1 MIKKSLAILIAL
13 LLVFTISCK
22 KPAEGNIEDDYINE
36 IEKEYQNSSSND
48 VVVETNNGVS
58 NNTGNTSDDMLSAS
72 DNNNQAVNNNPNQN
86 INRTDNNTAVSSS
99 TAVPA
104 KKRPLK
110 ATIYNFYSPW
120 TSQNDPLM
128 IREIRV
134 MIANKE
140 YTQALNYINKLDFNN
155 LPADVDVGHL
165 YQFKGIVH
173 YFLAKEGR
181 SNNAVAKNHIALA
194 DECFKKVEGLT
205 SIEKFK
211 PLSLLWNG
219 MLYQTYS
226 SDKNELQEAIALFD
240 RVITEYPRTRF
251 ANDAVFYKAVTMKKL
266 GYKAVTMKKLG
277 MPENEYNDLFL
288 SIKRGGFVDTLVF
301 SQVINDYV
309 PANGLVDREMLK

>member
-1 MIKKSLAILIAL
+1 MIKKSLAISIAL

-48 VVVETNNGVS
+48 VIVETNNGIS
-58 NNTGNTSDDMLSAS
+58 NNNTSNNMSSAL
-72 DNNNQAVNNNPNQN
+72 DNDYKPVNNKPNQN
-86 INRTDNNTAVSSS
+86 INRTDNNTSSS
-99 TAVPA
+99 SSAAPV

-120 TSQNDPLM
+120 TSQDDPLM

-155 LPADVDVGHL
+155 LPEDVDVGHL

-173 YFLAKEGR
+173 YFLAKEGK
-181 SNNAVAKNHIALA
+181 SNNTVDKNHITSA
-194 DECFKKVEGLT
+194 DECFKKVAGLT

-266 GYKAVTMKKLG
+266 G

-309 PANGLVDREMLK
+309 PANDLVDREMLK

>member
-48 VVVETNNGVS
+48 VIVETNNGVS
-58 NNTGNTSDDMLSAS
+58 DNTAATSNNMSSTVN
-72 DNNNQAVNNNPNQN
+72 NNNQAVNKKPNQN
-86 INRTDNNTAVSSS
+86 VPNTTYNTDTAVTSSQ
-99 TAVPA
+99 V

-120 TSQNDPLM
+120 TSQDDPLM

-155 LPADVDVGHL
+155 LPSDVDVGHL

-173 YFLAKEGR
+173 YFLSKSDK
-181 SNNAVAKNHIALA
+181 SNIALA

-205 SIEKFK
+205 KIEKFK

-226 SDKNELQEAIALFD
+226 SDNAQLQEAISLFD

-251 ANDAVFYKAVTMKKL
+251 ANDAVF
-266 GYKAVTMKKLG
+266 YKAVTMKKLG

-309 PANGLVDREMLK
+309 PANDLVDKEMLK

>member
-1 MIKKSLAILIAL
+1 MIKKYLAILIGL

-22 KPAEGNIEDDYINE
+22 KPEGNIEDDYINE

-58 NNTGNTSDDMLSAS
+58 DDIGNTSNNMSSAMDNM
-72 DNNNQAVNNNPNQN
+72 DNNIDYNQSINNNPNQN
-86 INRTDNNTAVSSS
+86 VNMTDNTLASS
-99 TAVPA
+99 AAPA
-104 KKRPLK
+104 RKRPLK

-120 TSQNDPLM
+120 TSQNDPLI

-155 LPADVDVGHL
+155 LPADVDVGQL
-165 YQFKGIVH
+165 YQFKGIVY
-173 YFLAKEGR
+173 YFLSKDTK
-181 SNNAVAKNHIALA
+181 SNNFITKNNIALA

-205 SIEKFK
+205 KIEKFK

-226 SDKNELQEAIALFD
+226 SDEAQLQEAIALFD

-266 GYKAVTMKKLG
+266 GMS
-277 MPENEYNDLFL
+277 ENEYNDLFL

-301 SQVINDYV
+301 SQVVNDYV
-309 PANGLVDREMLK
+309 PANDLVDREMLK

>member
-1 MIKKSLAILIAL
+1 MIKKSLAVL
-13 LLVFTISCK
+13 LAIVLSFAVSCQ
-22 KPAEGNIEDDYINE
+22 KPNNENSLEEDYIEE
-36 IEKEYQNSSSND
+36 IEKEYQSSSSND
-48 VVVETNNGVS
+48 VIAETNDYGFTS
-58 NNTGNTSDDMLSAS
+58 NE
-72 DNNNQAVNNNPNQN
+72 DNNMPQYNDNQVNNNTQANNQN
-86 INRTDNNTAVSSS
+86 NNSYNQNSGSSSKKTSNSSSSS
-99 TAVPA
+99 TSTV
-104 KKRPLK
+104 KRRPLK
-110 ATIYNFYSPW
+110 ATIDTFYSPW
-120 TSQNDPLM
+120 TSKDDPLM

-140 YTQALNYINKLDFNN
+140 YNQALNYINRLDFNN
-155 LPADVDVGHL
+155 LPADVDIGHL

-173 YFLAKEGR
+173 YFLAKEGK
-181 SNNAVAKNHIALA
+181 SNNTVARNHIIAA
-194 DECFKKVEGLT
+194 DECFKKVAGLT

-226 SDKNELQEAIALFD
+226 SDGNELQEAINLFD

-251 ANDAVFYKAVTMKKL
+251 ANDAVF
-266 GYKAVTMKKLG
+266 YKAVTMKKLG

-309 PANGLVDREMLK
+309 PANDLVDREMLK

>member
-48 VVVETNNGVS
+48 VIVETNNGIS
-58 NNTGNTSDDMLSAS
+58 NNNTSNNMSSAL
-72 DNNNQAVNNNPNQN
+72 DNDYKPVNNKPNQN
-86 INRTDNNTAVSSS
+86 INRTDNNTSSS
-99 TAVPA
+99 SSAAPV

-120 TSQNDPLM
+120 TSQDDPLM

-155 LPADVDVGHL
+155 LPEDVDVGHL

-173 YFLAKEGR
+173 YFLAKEGK
-181 SNNAVAKNHIALA
+181 SNNTVDKNHITSA
-194 DECFKKVEGLT
+194 DECFKKVAGLT

-266 GYKAVTMKKLG
+266 G

-309 PANGLVDREMLK
+309 PANDLVDREMLK

>member
-1 MIKKSLAILIAL
+1 MIKKSLSILII
-13 LLVFTISCK
+13 LLVCMVSCN
-22 KPAEGNIEDDYINE
+22 KPDNNNMEEDYINE
-36 IEKEYQNSSSND
+36 IEKEYQNSPSND
-48 VVVETNNGVS
+48 VVVETNNGIDNS
-58 NNTGNTSDDMLSAS
+58 NNAAQKDNNIPTQNTQVNV
-72 DNNNQAVNNNPNQN
+72 DNNNQLQQY
-86 INRTDNNTAVSSS
+86 DNTA
-99 TAVPA
+99 AA
-104 KKRPLK
+104 KRRPRK
-110 ATIYNFYSPW
+110 ATIDTFYSPW
-120 TSQNDPLM
+120 TSKDDPLI

-155 LPADVDVGHL
+155 LPSDVDVGHL

-173 YFLAKEGR
+173 YFLSK
-181 SNNAVAKNHIALA
+181 SNKSNIALA
-194 DECFKKVEGLT
+194 DECFKKVEGIT
-205 SIEKFK
+205 KIEKFK

-226 SDKNELQEAIALFD
+226 ADENQLKEAISLFD

-266 GYKAVTMKKLG
+266 GMA
-277 MPENEYNDLFL
+277 ENEYNDLFL

-309 PANGLVDREMLK
+309 PANDLVDREMLK